1 MGFLYVLE
9 GIRTPLLDK
18 LLGTVTFLGGEGVFI
33 AVAIVVFWCA
43 SKRDGYYLIAA
54 GVGGTVVNQT
64 LKIACRVPRP
74 WVRDPA
80 FTIVESAREGA
91 GGYSFPSGHS
101 QNSVVALGGT
111 AQFLKKTWARVLL
124 WVLAALVCFSRMYVG
139 VHTPADVSVGAA
151 IGLVLVFGLYPIFQ
165 KSGEKPWLVT
175 AVFAVTAA
183 LALAAALYGQ
193 LWPWPADIDAENLAE
208 FQKNSFTML
217 GVAAAV
223 LVACPIERRYIKFD
237 THAPWWGQVLKCALG
252 LILVMGLRMALK
264 APLNALFGGH
274 AAANAVRYFLMVLA
288 AALLW
293 PLTFP
298 WFAKGCP
305 LGKRG
310 RKVLKIMLIVLL
322 ILALLAA
329 VACWA
334 VRRDS
339 PDAPRD
345 FPQAENPLITPLG
358 VTMLSGHRAGGG
370 VAPENTMRAL
380 RTSAENPDYT
390 LDVFEFDVHLTADGV
405 LVLLHDGTLDRT
417 SDAQEVFGQTDV
429 QVGERTFDELQTLN
443 MGAHFTAEDGSMPY
457 ADLHG
462 EDVPEDLRITS
473 LDQAL
478 TYLEQAGPFRY
489 IIEIKN
495 GGEKG
500 FEAADKLYDALVAHG
515 CLDRAAVGTFHNE
528 VTAYMDKT
536 YPDMPRSAGVN
547 EVVRFYFSA
556 LLGLDLPAESLH
568 YKALQ
573 IPTTDYFVNLGTS
586 RVVNYAHER
595 DIAVQ
600 YWTINDPDEM
610 ARLQSIGADAVM
622 TDLPDVG
629 VTVLQQQPEK

>member
-9 GIRTPLLDK
+9 GIRTPFLDK
-18 LLGTVTFLGGEGVFI
+18 LLGAITFLGGEGVFI

-74 WVRDPA
+74 WVRDPG

-111 AQFLKKTWARVLL
+111 ARFLKKTWARVLL

-151 IGLVLVFGLYPIFQ
+151 IGLALVFGLYPIFQ
-165 KSGEKPWLVT
+165 KSEEKPWLVT

-193 LWPWPADIDAENLAE
+193 LWPWPGDIDAENLAE

-223 LVACPIERRYIKFD
+223 LVAYPVERRYIKFD
-237 THAPWWGQVLKCALG
+237 TSAPWWGQVLKCALG
-252 LILVMGLRMALK
+252 LVLVMGLRMALK

-305 LGKRG
+305 LGKKG
-310 RKVLKIMLIVLL
+310 KKVLKIVLIVLL

-339 PDAPRD
+339 PDAPRE

-417 SDAQEVFGQTDV
+417 SDAQEVFGQTNV
-429 QVGERTFDELQTLN
+429 QVGERTFDELRTLN

-457 ADLHG
+457 AGLHG
-462 EDVPEDLRITS
+462 DEVPEDLRITS

-478 TYLEQAGPFRY
+478 TYLEQAGDFRY

-495 GGEKG
+495 GGEEG
-500 FEAADKLYDALVAHG
+500 FEAADKLYAALVEHG

-556 LLGLDLPAESLH
+556 LLGLDLDKDSLH

-600 YWTINDPDEM
+600 YWTINDPAEM

-622 TDLPDVG
+622 TDLPDIG
-629 VTVLQQQPEK
+629 VTVLEQPKK